1 MKSIVC
7 IQPGQ
12 LEVAEKQAPVPDNG
26 QALLAI
32 RRIGVCGT
40 DLHAFAG
47 NQAYF
52 TYPRIL
58 GHELA
63 AEVLDIGPNSGGIHR
78 GDPVIPIPYV
88 HCGTCIACRGGR
100 TNCCSRIQVLGV
112 HVDGGMQ
119 ELITVPTELLL
130 PAGDLSWD
138 QMALTEPLA
147 IGAHAVRRAGLR
159 SGEKIV
165 VVGCGPIGLGLVYF
179 AKRSGAEVAAIDT
192 DPFRLAF
199 AAETFGAELVAPAG
213 PDTPDIIRDWT
224 SGDMATAVFDATG
237 NTRALESGIRYMA
250 HGGRYVLV
258 GLSKGPLT
266 FMHPEIHAKE
276 TSLLCSRNATRED
289 FKEVTRSLPDFP
301 VETFITHRLGF
312 TDVPEQFGELTK
324 PENRVIKAMITF
336 L

>member
-1 MKSIVC
+1 MRSIVC
-7 IQPGQ
+7 IHPGQ
-12 LEVAEKQAPVPDNG
+12 LEFADKPAPVPDRG

-32 RRIGVCGT
+32 RRVGVCGT

-63 AEVLDIGPNSGGIHR
+63 AEVLDIGPNPEGILR
-78 GDPVIPIPYV
+78 GDPVIPIPYL

-112 HVDGGMQ
+112 HADGGMQ
-119 ELITVPTELLL
+119 ELLTVPTELLL
-130 PAGDLSWD
+130 PGKDLSWD

-159 SGEKIV
+159 AGEKVV
-165 VVGCGPIGLGLVYF
+165 VVGCGPIGLGLIYF
-179 AKRSGAEVAAIDT
+179 AKRRGAEVAAIDT
-192 DPFRLAF
+192 DPFRLEF
-199 AAETFGAELVAPAG
+199 AAETFGADLAVPAG
-213 PDTPDIIRDWT
+213 EEAPDTVREWS

-237 NTRALESGIRYMA
+237 YAAALESGIRYMA

-289 FKEVTRSLPDFP
+289 FEEVITALPAYPADAY
-301 VETFITHRLGF
+301 ITHRLA
-312 TDVPEQFGELTK
+312 FGEVPRRFAELTERDNQVVK
-324 PENRVIKAMITF
+324 AVIS